1 MEGITDSD
9 YMHAKR
15 VCQVF
20 EIKKLGEYH
29 DLYLKND
36 TLLLSDIF
44 ENFRQM
50 YLKICPLDPTI
61 PFSVPGLAWQAAL
74 KRTEVKLE
82 LLTDTDMLLMVVKG
96 SREGICHTIH
106 RYVKANNR
114 YMKDYDQNKESSYLK
129 YLDVNNLYGWAM
141 LQKLSVNSFE

>member
-50 YLKICPLDPTI
+50 YLKICPLDPTS

-106 RYVKANNR
+106 R
-114 YMKDYDQNKESSYLK
+114 
-129 YLDVNNLYGWAM
+129 
-141 LQKLSVNSFE
+141 